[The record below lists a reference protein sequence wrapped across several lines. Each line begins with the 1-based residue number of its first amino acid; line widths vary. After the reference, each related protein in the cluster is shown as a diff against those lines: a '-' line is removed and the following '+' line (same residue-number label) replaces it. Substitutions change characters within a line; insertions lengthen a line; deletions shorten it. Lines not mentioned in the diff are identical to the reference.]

1 LGGKPHCQKELPVE
15 SGSLTEAYEQILADY
30 VESRSEEALYRASL
44 LSQQFIEEGLGPEDI
59 IALHFEAGERYFAK
73 LGVRE
78 RTRAMSDAHQLLL
91 EVMIAY
97 GVKYRE
103 YLEYRLQETIRDAET
118 RIAVAHEQALEQER
132 LEQEKAQILTMIAHE
147 LRNPI
152 TAAITN
158 LDLAERSISRG
169 QVERVTPL
177 LNSARDAL
185 GRLSRLSA
193 NLVEA
198 SRDHQPDLAL
208 SPQDL
213 HKLLADTY
221 GWARPSAR
229 AKEVRLTLE
238 EGGAHPVVLGNSD
251 ALLSILGNLLSNAIR
266 YTNAGGHIV
275 ARTGVVDGRGMV
287 EISDTG
293 IGMSESVRARIFERF
308 YRAPDGRNMEP
319 QGLGL
324 GLALVK
330 QMLDAQQGEI
340 EVESEAGVGSTFRVL
355 LPLASSDKENGTHG

>member
-1 LGGKPHCQKELPVE
+1 ME
-15 SGSLTEAYEQILADY
+15 SGSLTETYEQILGEY
-30 VESRSEEALYRASL
+30 VESRSEEALYRASM

-59 IALHFEAGERYFAK
+59 IALHFEASEHFLAE
-73 LGVRE
+73 LGIRE

-103 YLEYRLQETIRDAET
+103 YLEYRLQETVREAEA
-118 RIAVAHEQALEQER
+118 RIARAQEQAIEQER
-132 LEQEKAQILTMIAHE
+132 LEQEKGELLTMIAHE

-169 QVERVTPL
+169 QVDRVSPL
-177 LNSARDAL
+177 LNSARDAM

-198 SRDHQPDLAL
+198 SRDRQPDLPLA
-208 SPQDL
+208 PQDL
-213 HKLLADTY
+213 RRLLVDTC
-221 GWARPSAR
+221 GWARPSAG
-229 AKEVRLTLE
+229 AKGVSLILQEDGST
-238 EGGAHPVVLGNSD
+238 PIVLGNAD

-266 YTNAGGHIV
+266 YTNPGGQITAQV
-275 ARTGVVDGRGMV
+275 SVRDDRGVV
-287 EISDTG
+287 EIADTG
-293 IGMSESVRARIFERF
+293 IGMSESTLSRIFERF
-308 YRAPDGRNMEP
+308 YRAPEGRNLEP
-319 QGLGL
+319 QGLGV

-330 QMLDAQQGEI
+330 QLLEAQGGEI
-340 EVESEAGVGSTFRVL
+340 EVTSAPGMGSMFRIL
-355 LPLASSDKENGTHG
+355 LPLAKDQQKSEGVRHS

>member
-1 LGGKPHCQKELPVE
+1 ME
-15 SGSLTEAYEQILADY
+15 SGSLTEVYEEILTQY
-30 VESRSEEALYRASL
+30 VESRTEDALYRASL
-44 LSQQFIEEGLGPEDI
+44 LSQQCIEEGLGPEDI
-59 IALHFEAGERYFAK
+59 IALHFEASERYFSE
-73 LGVRE
+73 LPLRE
-78 RTRAMSDAHQLLL
+78 RTRAMPDAHQLLL
-91 EVMIAY
+91 EIMIAY

-118 RIAVAHEQALEQER
+118 RISAAQEQALEQER
-132 LEQEKAQILTMIAHE
+132 LEQEKSGILTMIAHE

-169 QVERVTPL
+169 QVERVPTL

-198 SRDHQPDLAL
+198 SRDQYPELDLT
-208 SPQDL
+208 PQDL
-213 HKLLADTY
+213 HKLLVDTC
-221 GWARPSAR
+221 GWARPSAA
-229 AKEVRLTLE
+229 AKGVTLTLE
-238 EGGAHPVVLGNSD
+238 EHSETPIVVGNAD
-251 ALLSILGNLLSNAIR
+251 ALLSVLGNLLSNAIR
-266 YTNAGGHIV
+266 YTNAGGQIV
-275 ARTGVVDGRGMV
+275 ARARIEGDKGVV

-293 IGMSESVRARIFERF
+293 IGMAPQVRDRIFERF

-330 QMLDAQQGEI
+330 QLIDAQHGE
-340 EVESEAGVGSTFRVL
+340 VDVDSTPDVGSTFRIF
-355 LPLASSDKENGTHG
+355 LPLA